1 MNIKSAQYNKGDDG
15 NNCSINVVTDEKTL
29 SIPINPENTDYI
41 EIMRLVKEE
50 GLTIK
55 DAD

>member
-1 MNIKSAQYNKGDDG
+1 MNIKSAQYYKDHDG
-15 NNCSINVVTDEKTL
+15 NNCSITVVTDEKTL
-29 SIPINPENTDYI
+29 SIPLNSENTDYI